1 MDDQLLNQIS
11 KDIVDSVLPA
21 AQEDLAKMEQA
32 HVQNAVVSDKTSP
45 SEMSPDRRPTPPPS
59 PVSMVE
65 DHFEVKKLTPDTV
78 EKTSNTGQEQSADN
92 KADLTQVDQATHL
105 R

>member
-1 MDDQLLNQIS
+1 
-11 KDIVDSVLPA
+11 
-21 AQEDLAKMEQA
+21 MEQA

-78 EKTSNTGQEQSADN
+78 EKISNTGQEQSADN
-92 KADLTQVDQATHL
+92 KAYLTQVDRATLL